1 MTTSTDPHPA
11 ARVTAGEPTRAARAS
26 EGAAD
31 GVTRAR
37 RRGYGG
43 LWADVP
49 RELGYL
55 LLGFPVALVAFVTL
69 VTLFSTGA
77 SLLVIVVGIVIIA
90 AALYTARGFGTFE
103 LVRLEWAGRP
113 SIRRPRWDAAGPA
126 GDGPWRAFF
135 APFVDGHYWLYLL
148 HGMVVAPIV
157 ALVSW
162 TFAIVWISIA
172 LGGLTFW
179 IWAVFLPD
187 QAGDTWPVEWVL
199 DRVWPGGSAAVA
211 LDPLAIEAVAQFLLG
226 AVFLLTLPYVTTGFT
241 RLHGA
246 IGRGMLGAWRSEA
259 LERQVEQLAASRGAA
274 VQAEDTALR
283 RLERDIHDGPQQRLV
298 RLQMDLAAIE
308 RKLEADPDAAR
319 ELLGEARDQ
328 ARDTL
333 DELRAL
339 SRGFAPPLLQDRGL
353 ASALESL
360 AGRSPVPVS
369 LELLLPTDAAL
380 PAAIERNAYFIAAEL
395 LTNAVKHSGASA
407 VRLRLAT
414 RDTGATGHWLDLWVT
429 DNGRGGAV
437 AVPAHGL
444 DGLDERVR
452 GLGGVLIIDSPVGGP
467 TVIGAHF
474 PYVPARPSPTVTD
487 AYGAI
492 AAPGD
497 GAPSTESP
505 AGSGP
510 IDPAGAR

>member
-1 MTTSTDPHPA
+1 MTTSTDPHAAGTPSGADEPRATAPA
-11 ARVTAGEPTRAARAS
+11 ADAAVAHEAAPTGPTVSAAAVRP
-26 EGAAD
+26 
-31 GVTRAR
+31 R

-43 LWADVP
+43 LWASLP

-55 LLGFPVALVAFVTL
+55 LLGLPVAIVAFTVL

-77 SLLVIVVGIVIIA
+77 SLLVIVVGLVIVV

-113 SIRRPRWDAAGPA
+113 AIRRPRWDAAAPVGE
-126 GDGPWRAFF
+126 GPWRAFF

-162 TFAIVWISIA
+162 TITVVWLSVA
-172 LGGLTFW
+172 LGGLTYW

-187 QAGDTWPVEWVL
+187 RAGDSLPAEWLL
-199 DRVWPGGSAAVA
+199 DRVWPGGSTAIGLDPVA
-211 LDPLAIEAVAQFLLG
+211 LEAIAQFVLG
-226 AVFLLTLPYVTTGFT
+226 ALFLLTLPFIAAGFT
-241 RLHGA
+241 WIHDA
-246 IGRGMLGAWRSEA
+246 VGRGMLGAWRSEA

-274 VQAEDTALR
+274 VQAEDAALR

-308 RKLEADPDAAR
+308 RKLDADPDAAR
-319 ELLGEARDQ
+319 DLLGEARDQ

-333 DELRAL
+333 EELRAL

-353 ASALESL
+353 GSALESL
-360 AGRSPVPVS
+360 AGRSPVPVA
-369 LELLLPTDAAL
+369 LEVRLPEGAAL

-407 VRLRLAT
+407 IRLRISV

-437 AVPAHGL
+437 ASPGHGL
-444 DGLDERVR
+444 AGLEGRVR
-452 GLGGVLIIDSPVGGP
+452 GLGGVLIVDSPVGGP
-467 TVIGAHF
+467 TVVGAHF
-474 PYVPARPSPTVTD
+474 PYSPV
-487 AYGAI
+487 
-492 AAPGD
+492 D
-497 GAPSTESP
+497 GV
-505 AGSGP
+505 GP
-510 IDPAGAR
+510 